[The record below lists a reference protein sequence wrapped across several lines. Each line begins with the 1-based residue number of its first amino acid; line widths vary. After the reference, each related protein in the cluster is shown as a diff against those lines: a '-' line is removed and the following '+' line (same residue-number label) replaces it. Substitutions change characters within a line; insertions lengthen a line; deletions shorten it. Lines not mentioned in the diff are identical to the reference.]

1 MKKTPSIIFMGT
13 PEFATA
19 SLKVLYENNYDIKAV
34 VTATDKPA
42 GRGQNLRISDVKK
55 YALEKNLNILQPNNL
70 KDEKFINEL
79 KSLDADL
86 FVVVAFRMLPKSV
99 WEIPKMGCFNLHAS
113 LLPNYRG
120 ATPINHAIISGETK
134 TGVTSFFINENIDT
148 GDIILQE
155 TVEIKED
162 LSAGDLHDILMKKG
176 AGLVLKT
183 VEIIESGNYRT
194 ISQNN
199 IPEKNIKPAPKITKE
214 FCKINWNNNCDD
226 LHNFIRG
233 LSPYPTAYTK
243 IINKNNEEK
252 LLKIFKTD
260 YLNEKHN
267 LNPGT
272 ISSDNKTYIKIACKD
287 GYIVINELQIEG
299 KKHMNISDFLR
310 GNNINDYK
318 SID

>member
-42 GRGQNLRISDVKK
+42 GRGRNLRISDVKK

-162 LSAGDLHDILMKKG
+162 FSAGDLHDILKTKA

-183 VEIIESGNYRT
+183 VEVIASKNYQT